1 MSGQVRPQDISGSRD
16 IFFKT
21 NYALIVNKN
30 FHFSCLFSNWLDK
43 RSIVWFLEFVPKGFQ
58 WDPRG
63 SNGIQGDQNELK
75 WVSIYQN
82 MPKFWK
88 FLEILKNWLS
98 LGKFSKVYE
107 MLLNFMKIMAFKTY
121 FLDNEVQMWV

>member
-1 MSGQVRPQDISGSRD
+1 MIMTQYNLRSVS
-16 IFFKT
+16 
-21 NYALIVNKN
+21 VN
-30 FHFSCLFSNWLDK
+30 L
-43 RSIVWFLEFVPKGFQ
+43 
-58 WDPRG
+58 
-63 SNGIQGDQNELK
+63 LK
-75 WVSIYQN
+75 HAN
-82 MPKFWK
+82 